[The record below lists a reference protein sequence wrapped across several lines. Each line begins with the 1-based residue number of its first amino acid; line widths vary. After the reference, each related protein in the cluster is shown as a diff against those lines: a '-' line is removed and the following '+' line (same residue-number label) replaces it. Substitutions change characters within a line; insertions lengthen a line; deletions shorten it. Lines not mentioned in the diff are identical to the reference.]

1 MSTPRPSTIIPIKY
15 EGNAYGFN
23 AAGWINATEAAKRFG
38 KRPVDWL
45 KQDETREYMAVL
57 SETLNC
63 DPKSLL
69 KTRRGR
75 YDSGTWLHPKLGVR
89 FAQWLSTRFAVWCD
103 LQIDRL
109 IHGGTDEWQQ
119 LRDSAAIGYRGMC
132 DALQLSREAQG
143 KPSAHHHFINEAK
156 LINSV
161 VFGQS
166 KGLDRNSLSSA
177 ELRLLALIEQRDTFL
192 LGRGLDYQQRKA
204 ELTRYAQ
211 EQLLPKLQGGAA

>member
-1 MSTPRPSTIIPIKY
+1 MNTPLPSNIIPLKY
-15 EGNAYGFN
+15 EGQAYSFN
-23 AAGWINATEAAKRFG
+23 TFGWINATEASKRFG
-38 KRPVDWL
+38 KEPAQWL
-45 KQDETREYMAVL
+45 RLPETKAY
-57 SETLNC
+57 
-63 DPKSLL
+63 LL
-69 KTRRGR
+69 GLERRYGNITYVKTSRARMDRGG
-75 YDSGTWLHPKLGVR
+75 GTWLHPKLAVP
-89 FAQWLSTRFAVWCD
+89 FARWLSVDFEIWCD
-103 LQIDRL
+103 EQINRL
-109 IHGGTDEWQQ
+109 IHCGAEEWQQ

-132 DALQLSREAQG
+132 DALQLSREALG

-211 EQLLPKLQGGAA
+211 GQLMPKLQGGAA

>member
-1 MSTPRPSTIIPIKY
+1 MSSSNVIPLQY
-15 EGNAYGFN
+15 EGQAYSFS

-38 KRPVDWL
+38 KKPNDWL
-45 KQDETREYMAVL
+45 KQDETKEYLLEMAAA
-57 SETLNC
+57 LNC
-63 DPKSLL
+63 DPESLL

-109 IHGGTDEWQQ
+109 IHGGTDGWQQ

-132 DALQLSREAQG
+132 DALQLTREAQG
-143 KPSAHHHFINEAK
+143 KPAARHHFINEAR
-156 LINSV
+156 LINIA
-161 VFGQS
+161 VFGQA
-166 KGLDRNSLSSA
+166 KGVDRDSLSPA

-192 LGRGLDYQQRKA
+192 LGRGLDYQQRKQ